1 MIKDLVPIPVETIHQ
16 PSFIGLWS
24 IKNTEI
30 CDKIINLFEE
40 NEMSHSDIGFY
51 DHADQSVKYDKK
63 LINGK
68 QMQVRLENLTNE
80 DYEPIKNYFLILEKC
95 FLSYCESWPTI
106 QTDLIGISR
115 NASIVKFLR
124 SEKEFNEYNYH
135 RKSAENSM
143 DLFSF
148 KTYLNSLQ
156 NEKGNTEF
164 YYQGTSINHFKGLTI
179 IWPTDW
185 THASRF
191 LPPDDDDDVS
201 YTITGTLGYTKVRD
215 KKIGLEF
222 DELKN

>member
-1 MIKDLVPIPVETIHQ
+1 MVKDLTSIPVETNHQ

-24 IKNTEI
+24 IQNSEI
-30 CDKIINLFEE
+30 CDKVISFFQN
-40 NEMSHSDIGFY
+40 NEMSHSDVGFY
-51 DHADQSVKYDKK
+51 DYADNSVKYDKA
-63 LINGK
+63 IVNGK
-68 QMQVRLENLTNE
+68 QMQVKLEDLQTD
-80 DYEPIKNYFLILEKC
+80 DYDPIKNYFLMLEKC

-106 QTDLIGISR
+106 QTDRIGISR
-115 NASIVKFLR
+115 NASIVKYLK

-135 RKSAENSM
+135 RKSSENVM

-148 KTYLNSLQ
+148 KTYLNSLE

-191 LPPDDDDDVS
+191 VPPDDDS
-201 YTITGTLGYTKVRD
+201 ISFTINGTLGYTHIRD

-222 DELKN
+222 DELRD